1 MKVSPLIIT
10 QRKQLYDIFTRENQI
25 ESVSDLRD
33 QVRSLRSTNQTRETV
48 HGFLE
53 LTKDERSIII
63 QLIDPSA
70 KEVDYGLESKCLST
84 SYRYTFAKK
93 KKRQSLLVIIAY
105 ICFLFEILVKY
116 VMLYQVR
123 LIFFCRFFISL
134 QWRYFFLPP
143 KVFHK
148 FPKENIKAF

>member
-70 KEVDYGLESKCLST
+70 KEVDYGLESKSLST
-84 SYRYTFAKK
+84 SYRYTFTKK
-93 KKRQSLLVIIAY
+93 KKKTIFVGDHCL
-105 ICFLFEILVKY
+105 CLFS
-116 VMLYQVR
+116 
-123 LIFFCRFFISL
+123 F
-134 QWRYFFLPP
+134 
-143 KVFHK
+143 
-148 FPKENIKAF
+148 